1 MNKEK
6 LFYKTLQD
14 IFIGAK
20 VEGQGGLE
28 SMPVEFDNLEVL
40 WW

>member
-28 SMPVEFDNLEVL
+28 AYL
-40 WW
+40 